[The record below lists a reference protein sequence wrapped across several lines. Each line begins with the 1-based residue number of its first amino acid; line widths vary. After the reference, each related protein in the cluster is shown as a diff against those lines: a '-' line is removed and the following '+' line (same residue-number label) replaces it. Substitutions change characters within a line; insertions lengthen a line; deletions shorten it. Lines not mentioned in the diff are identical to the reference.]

1 MSKSMLRALLASN
14 GLSMEEAGV
23 DSSEFITPDAAAA
36 EVEVAAAPEDEVAT
50 ELEEIGDEQEVIAGE
65 VEDVAKLDEVTESLE
80 ALLSNITA
88 SMESAPL
95 TARELGYINDN
106 VATLFRGIGVK
117 VTPMLSQEALA
128 NPAAAATLT
137 LEGIVDTIKK
147 LYTSI
152 SAGLGRIRE
161 RIKAWGERVF
171 TFYGRIKARAQKL
184 RKAVEAQEGEKSG
197 SVYSKKYSLTA
208 LAESDTSAELVDV
221 AKTLPKLNSAV
232 DHLLGDYMKDLTSW
246 VRSGMSGKAPSLA
259 KFKSS
264 LNGLPCSPSVGR
276 VHDKYDVFETK
287 DFKGKVGK
295 GGIEVKFNT
304 KADLLRI
311 LDEVVALAEGFKKNF
326 DVIWSAYETIQTAV
340 DKLAKARGIPNE
352 KGVDRAKKLS
362 PPGSSFEQLQKD
374 AAQMRATAFTAFQV
388 PTDVYWYAV
397 NIAYASLTYVAVQL
411 GAKSAA

>member
-1 MSKSMLRALLASN
+1 MSKSMLQSLLASN

-23 DSSEFITPDAAAA
+23 DAGEYITDATAAA
-36 EVEVAAAPEDEVAT
+36 EVEVAAAQEDEVAV
-50 ELEEIGDEQEVIAGE
+50 ELEEIGDEKEEI
-65 VEDVAKLDEVTESLE
+65 VEDVEKVSELDDVTESLE
-80 ALLSNITA
+80 SLLCNMVS
-88 SMESAPL
+88 SMESSPL

-106 VATLFRGIGVK
+106 VVTLFRGLGVK
-117 VTPMLSQEALA
+117 VAPMLSQEALA
-128 NPAAAATLT
+128 DPKTAATLT
-137 LEGIVDTIKK
+137 MEGIVDTLKK
-147 LYTSI
+147 IYASI
-152 SAGLGRIRE
+152 SAGMSKIGSRIR
-161 RIKAWGERVF
+161 AWGERVL

-197 SVYSKKYSLTA
+197 SVHSKKYSLTA
-208 LAESDTSAELVDV
+208 LAKSDTSAELVDV

-287 DFKGKVGK
+287 DFKGKIGK
-295 GGIEVKFNT
+295 EGIEVKFDT

-326 DVIWSAYETIQTAV
+326 DTVWDSYKSVQAAI
-340 DKLAKARGIPNE
+340 DKLAKAHGTDESTIDFFAE
-352 KGVDRAKKLS
+352 VKGT
-362 PPGSSFEQLQKD
+362 SFQQLQKD
-374 AAQMRATAFTAFQV
+374 AAAMRAIAYTAFQV

-397 NIAYASLTYVAVQL
+397 EIAYASLTYVAVQL